1 MNNKEFME
9 FFDPIMKSVM
19 KELKREQDLANT
31 VTRNDDVKV
40 KILFN
45 NQLNQTRLQ
54 LVREQDDG
62 TDDCIID
69 APLTLDQVI
78 TLRRKLDSIVDLIA
92 KSK

>member
-1 MNNKEFME
+1 ME

>member
-1 MNNKEFME
+1 
-9 FFDPIMKSVM
+9 V